1 LKELFGGS
9 GDWFGSMNMLF
20 FGDILQLPLVTGSPV
35 FSKLSNKLIASR
47 MVCMTSVNIWKEA
60 IVYDELTI
68 NERQKKDTSFV
79 DILDQVRHGSAT
91 QDSLECL
98 KKWVINGTVVDK
110 YIELCKNASSPVCLF
125 PTWKA
130 CQDFNQQM
138 LSALDTELHKIVCID
153 EIDETSSS
161 RKWSKKAEKELD
173 KLNKDSNLTAGLEAE
188 LTLAVGARV
197 M

>member
-1 LKELFGGS
+1 
-9 GDWFGSMNMLF
+9 MLF
-20 FGDILQLPLVTGSPV
+20 VGDILQLPSVTGSPV

-47 MVCMTSVNIWKEA
+47 MGCMTSVNIWKEA

-68 NERQKKDTSFV
+68 NGRQKKDSSFV
-79 DILDQVRHGSAT
+79 DVLDQVRRGSAT

-98 KKWVINGTVVDK
+98 KKQVISGTAVDK

-138 LSALDTELHKIVCID
+138 LSALDAELHKFVCVD

-161 RKWSKKAEKELD
+161 RKWSKKAEKELE